1 MIIEIFIEFI
11 DKILELN
18 IANFKIWE
26 ILIAIT
32 SITIIFNLIYALGH
46 KKNI

>member
-1 MIIEIFIEFI
+1 MIIETFIEFI
-11 DKILELN
+11 DNILELS
-18 IANFKIWE
+18 IGNFKIWE
-26 ILIAIT
+26 IIIAIT